1 MPGAPVE
8 APAANH
14 PRLTA
19 EAQTL
24 ESLSYCNLSKAKK
37 EAAGCYSARTKSRR
51 QNPPKKHF
59 AVPSS
64 RPSWFP
70 SRNGSSLT
78 LFRIQQVHSAGQRRL
93 DQVQRPTSFLI

>member
-37 EAAGCYSARTKSRR
+37 EAGVLLYSKNPEDKTRQKAFRR
-51 QNPPKKHF
+51 PIVPCTGIRPANADLIKLNDRHHF
-59 AVPSS
+59 
-64 RPSWFP
+64 
-70 SRNGSSLT
+70 
-78 LFRIQQVHSAGQRRL
+78 
-93 DQVQRPTSFLI
+93 